1 MSSIIMAANAV
12 SNGMAVFKPLY
23 WLFGKCMAFLLDILN
38 NQYFIALIIFTVV
51 TRLILLP
58 LNVKQQKSMAGT
70 TRLQPKIQKINKK
83 YPDPRDRDKLNQEM
97 QDLYAREGH
106 NPMQMGCG
114 PMIFQMIF
122 LMGVIGIIYYP
133 IQYVLGASGFNDASN
148 EIYKVIL
155 PIYQQI
161 TGNADAKI
169 TYFQLNILE
178 NFPAYKEAL
187 MQSFPKIFTS
197 TVCSDIET
205 YRQGMTMFGL
215 DMTRIPHWKDGIIV
229 IIPILSLV
237 TSLGSSFVSTIIQK
251 KNNPAAGQQATQ
263 MMMMML
269 MMPFFS
275 FYIAFKVTAAVGFYW
290 TISNVIA
297 IFQQLYIYKVH
308 PPKKTQAKLMVENT
322 IERRSR
328 EENIKKMIKEFIGT
342 GKTIEEATQNAKLQ
356 LNAPETADVHV
367 EIITMPEK
375 KKFFGLIGGCDAKV
389 KVSYDD
395 GKKEKKPEAPKKS
408 VEKKASAPK
417 KPAQK
422 KQEVKEK
429 PVQAPKADKPEE
441 KISEKDI
448 DLDYACAY
456 LKTMIEG
463 LKVENPKI
471 TAKVADGTVEMNIEC
486 EDYGIIIGRRGETL
500 DSLQYLTSLA
510 IKNVTNKYVRVTLN
524 VGDYR
529 AKREETL
536 KALATK
542 NANYVAR
549 SGRRYSFEPMNPYER
564 RIIHTAVQEIE
575 GVTSRSIGSGMDR
588 RVLIEPEGGVK
599 HPYRNDRRG
608 GRRPASPKAPVDANR
623 EKKVDRADI
632 PKFGK
637 IQVNKDN
644 D

>member
-187 MQSFPKIFTS
+187 MQLFPKIFTS

-328 EENIKKMIKEFIGT
+328 EENIKKM
-342 GKTIEEATQNAKLQ
+342 
-356 LNAPETADVHV
+356 
-367 EIITMPEK
+367 
-375 KKFFGLIGGCDAKV
+375 
-389 KVSYDD
+389 
-395 GKKEKKPEAPKKS
+395 
-408 VEKKASAPK
+408 
-417 KPAQK
+417 
-422 KQEVKEK
+422 
-429 PVQAPKADKPEE
+429 
-441 KISEKDI
+441 
-448 DLDYACAY
+448 
-456 LKTMIEG
+456 
-463 LKVENPKI
+463 
-471 TAKVADGTVEMNIEC
+471 
-486 EDYGIIIGRRGETL
+486 
-500 DSLQYLTSLA
+500 
-510 IKNVTNKYVRVTLN
+510 
-524 VGDYR
+524 
-529 AKREETL
+529 
-536 KALATK
+536 TK
-542 NANYVAR
+542 
-549 SGRRYSFEPMNPYER
+549 
-564 RIIHTAVQEIE
+564 
-575 GVTSRSIGSGMDR
+575 
-588 RVLIEPEGGVK
+588 
-599 HPYRNDRRG
+599 
-608 GRRPASPKAPVDANR
+608 
-623 EKKVDRADI
+623 
-632 PKFGK
+632 
-637 IQVNKDN
+637 
-644 D
+644 